1 MLLLWEVVS
10 LPGVVSRSVVSLS
23 IKSIK
28 SVRHALLCQ
37 LPYCLST
44 QLSDCQCGKV
54 PHHA

>member
-37 LPYCLST
+37 LPHRLST
-44 QLSDCQCGKV
+44 ELTDCQCGKV
-54 PHHA
+54 PHHV